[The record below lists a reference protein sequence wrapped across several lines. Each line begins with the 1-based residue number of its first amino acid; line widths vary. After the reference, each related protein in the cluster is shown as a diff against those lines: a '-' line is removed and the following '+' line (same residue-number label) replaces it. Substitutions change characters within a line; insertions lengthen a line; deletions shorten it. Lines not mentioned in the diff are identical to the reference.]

1 MQLQVFGRTRNL
13 LYYRVL
19 AMAGSGNLMLVAPVA
34 ITLGAVV
41 LGEKLSANALIG
53 FVILA
58 VGLIILDGRAWKALR
73 G

>member
-1 MQLQVFGRTRNL
+1 
-13 LYYRVL
+13 
-19 AMAGSGNLMLVAPVA
+19 MAGSGNLMLVTLLVAPVA

-41 LGEKLSANALIG
+41 LGEKLSANVFVG

>member
-1 MQLQVFGRTRNL
+1 MLVTL
-13 LYYRVL
+13 
-19 AMAGSGNLMLVAPVA
+19 LVAPIA

-41 LGEKLSANALIG
+41 LGEKLSANAFVG

-58 VGLIILDGRAWKALR
+58 VGLIILDER

>member
-1 MQLQVFGRTRNL
+1 
-13 LYYRVL
+13 
-19 AMAGSGNLMLVAPVA
+19 MAGSGNLMLVTLMVAPVA

-58 VGLIILDGRAWKALR
+58 LGLIILDGRAWKTLR